1 MPFFHKKF
9 ANRPHRRPPEMALVA
24 AGSPAQSPV
33 GPARGIPAYEERTLP
48 RTATSWARRDSGR
61 EARRSAPRPAFT
73 PIHVLP
79 HRPNNPAHVNGY
91 LPRIHPSDERVIQ
104 RAITLVQGKWRIAIL
119 CQLQDGSLRVG
130 ELRRRMRPISK
141 KVLNQH
147 LRNMEKDGLV
157 VRTEVKGKIP
167 HVEYALTNVLGCSV
181 VRLLHTVAQCGFRNA
196 PSTSDG

>member
-1 MPFFHKKF
+1 
-9 ANRPHRRPPEMALVA
+9 
-24 AGSPAQSPV
+24 
-33 GPARGIPAYEERTLP
+33 
-48 RTATSWARRDSGR
+48 
-61 EARRSAPRPAFT
+61 
-73 PIHVLP
+73 
-79 HRPNNPAHVNGY
+79 
-91 LPRIHPSDERVIQ
+91 VIQ

-167 HVEYALTNVLGCSV
+167 HVEYALTNLLGCSV
-181 VRLLHTVAQCGFRNA
+181 MFLLQTVALWGA
-196 PSTSDG
+196 PIVPTGTFPK